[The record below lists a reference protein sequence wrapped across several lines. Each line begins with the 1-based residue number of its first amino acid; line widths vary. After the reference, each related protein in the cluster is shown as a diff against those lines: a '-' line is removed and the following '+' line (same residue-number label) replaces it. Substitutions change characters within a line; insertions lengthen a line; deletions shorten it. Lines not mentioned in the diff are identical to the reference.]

1 MVPAAVLL
9 ALPAA
14 GLVLLLATPG
24 ADAHWEQHPTHFWLV
39 LATALVNVVLGLAAS
54 EAARRRADARA
65 LLVSLAFL
73 ASAGFLALHALAT
86 PGPLVEGKNLGFL
99 IATPV
104 GLLLAAGFAAASA
117 VDLSPARAAA
127 VVAHERL
134 LRGAVLAAFLV
145 WGVISLGGVWPL
157 HRAVPPEQHRTELLL
172 VAAGGIALYAF
183 ATVRYVRLARRR
195 ADPLPGALAAAWVLL
210 AEALLATA
218 VSRSWHLSWW
228 EWHVLMACA
237 FGLVAYAARAG
248 YRRGSSVTAAFGG
261 VYLDGT
267 LERLDARTGDA
278 LRLLVDALELD
289 APLAPALA
297 ELHARGLSSDEVAVL
312 ERSAREVRRIDGL
325 FRPYLYPS
333 LAADLE
339 REPGLAELGGIER
352 EVTVLFADLQG
363 FTTFAESR
371 PPGESISMLN
381 EYWPASVPAILAAG
395 GTIERFAGDAVMVVF
410 NAVGDQPDHAVR
422 ALGAARAMLASSDR
436 LAAGHEGWPRF
447 RAGLATGPAVVGHV
461 GTSEQR
467 SFAAIGDTT
476 NLAARLQAHARP
488 GEVVVSGA
496 TVTLLPAEHGLVAAG
511 TLAVKGRA
519 TPVETFVGGR

>member
-86 PGPLVEGKNLGFL
+86 PGPLVEGKNLGFV

-145 WGVISLGGVWPL
+145 WGVISLGEVWPL

-267 LERLDARTGDA
+267 LERLDARTGDGA
-278 LRLLVDALELD
+278 AAARRRAASATSRSRRCSSELQR
-289 APLAPALA
+289 A
-297 ELHARGLSSDEVAVL
+297 G
-312 ERSAREVRRIDGL
+312 SARTRSPCSSG
-325 FRPYLYPS
+325 RPARSDASTVSSAPIVSPS

-339 REPGLAELGGIER
+339 REPGA
-352 EVTVLFADLQG
+352 
-363 FTTFAESR
+363 
-371 PPGESISMLN
+371 
-381 EYWPASVPAILAAG
+381 
-395 GTIERFAGDAVMVVF
+395 
-410 NAVGDQPDHAVR
+410 
-422 ALGAARAMLASSDR
+422 
-436 LAAGHEGWPRF
+436 
-447 RAGLATGPAVVGHV
+447 
-461 GTSEQR
+461 
-467 SFAAIGDTT
+467 
-476 NLAARLQAHARP
+476 
-488 GEVVVSGA
+488 
-496 TVTLLPAEHGLVAAG
+496 
-511 TLAVKGRA
+511 GRA
-519 TPVETFVGGR
+519 RRHRARGDGALRRPRRASRRSRRRGRRASRSRC